1 MKIKQMTWPIL
12 LGLLPIVIGL
22 VLYRQLPDQ
31 LPIHW
36 GLNGQANTYMGKLLV
51 ILLMPGVM
59 LALNVVLHVAFVLNL
74 GKSSNP
80 KIEKLLMWVLPIMA
94 IVIQSLSFSEALGYH
109 LSISLFVM
117 CIIGI
122 LFMVLGNY
130 IPKTTINRAV
140 GFRLPSTLNNPDNWQ
155 KTNRLGGIMLVMSG
169 LLSII
174 GGVISLWYP
183 IIIFPVLIFMMVTVV
198 LIPLIYS
205 VRLSRNK

>member
-1 MKIKQMTWPIL
+1 MTWPIL

-36 GLNGQANTYMGKLLV
+36 GLNGQANAYMGKLLA
-51 ILLMPGVM
+51 ILLMPCLM
-59 LALNVVLHVAFVLNL
+59 LALNMVLHAAVVLNL
-74 GKSSNP
+74 GKSTNP
-80 KIEKLLMWVLPIMA
+80 KIEKLLMWLLPIMA

-122 LFMVLGNY
+122 LFLVLGNY
-130 IPKTTINRAV
+130 IPKSTINRAV
-140 GFRLPSTLNNPDNWQ
+140 GFRFPSTLNNPDNWQ
-155 KTNRLGGIMLVMSG
+155 KTNRLGGIMLVISG
-169 LLSII
+169 LLFII

-183 IIIFPVLIFMMVTVV
+183 IIIFPVFIFMMVTVV

-205 VRLSRNK
+205 MKLARK

>member
-1 MKIKQMTWPIL
+1 MKIKEMTWPIL

-36 GLNGQANTYMGKLLV
+36 GLNGQANAYMGKLLA
-51 ILLMPGVM
+51 ILLMPCLM
-59 LALNVVLHVAFVLNL
+59 LALNMVLHAAVVLNL
-74 GKSSNP
+74 GKSTNP
-80 KIEKLLMWVLPIMA
+80 KIEKLLMWLLPIMA

-122 LFMVLGNY
+122 LFLMLGNY
-130 IPKTTINRAV
+130 VPKTTINRAF
-140 GFRLPSTLNNPDNWQ
+140 GFRFPSTLNNPDNWQ
-155 KTNRLGGIMLVMSG
+155 KTNRLGGIMLVISG
-169 LLSII
+169 LLFII
-174 GGVISLWYP
+174 SGVISLWYP
-183 IIIFPVLIFMMVTVV
+183 MIVFPVFIFMMVTVV

-205 VRLSRNK
+205 MKLARK

>member
-1 MKIKQMTWPIL
+1 MKIKEMIWPIL

-22 VLYRQLPDQ
+22 VLYGQLPDQ

-36 GLNGQANTYMGKLLV
+36 GLNGQANAYMGKLLA
-51 ILLMPGVM
+51 ILLMPGLM
-59 LALNVVLHVAFVLNL
+59 IALNVVLHVAVVLNL
-74 GKSSNP
+74 GKSANP
-80 KIEKLLMWVLPIMA
+80 KMAKLLMWVLPIMA

-122 LFMVLGNY
+122 LFLVLGNY
-130 IPKTTINRAV
+130 IPKSTINRAI
-140 GFRLPSTLNNPDNWQ
+140 GFRFPSTLNNPDNWQ
-155 KTNRLGGIMLVMSG
+155 KTNRLGGIMLVISG
-169 LLSII
+169 LLFII

-183 IIIFPVLIFMMVTVV
+183 IIIFPVFIFMMVTVV

-205 VRLSRNK
+205 MRLARK

>member
-51 ILLMPGVM
+51 ILLMPVVM

-109 LSISLFVM
+109 LSISLFV
-117 CIIGI
+117 
-122 LFMVLGNY
+122 VLGNY

-183 IIIFPVLIFMMVTVV
+183 IIIFPVLIFIMVTVV

-205 VRLSRNK
+205 VRLARNK

>member
-36 GLNGQANTYMGKLLV
+36 GLNGQANAYMGKLFA

-59 LALNVVLHVAFVLNL
+59 LALNVVLHVAVGLNL

-80 KIEKLLMWVLPIMA
+80 KIEKLLMWLIPIMA

-122 LFMVLGNY
+122 LFLVLGNY
-130 IPKTTINRAV
+130 IPKSTINRAI
-140 GFRLPSTLNNPDNWQ
+140 GFRFPSTLNNPDNWQ

-169 LLSII
+169 LLFII
-174 GGVISLWYP
+174 GGVISLWHP
-183 IIIFPVLIFMMVTVV
+183 IIIFPVFIFMMVTVV

-205 VRLSRNK
+205 MRLARK